1 MAEGVELIQRFYDD
15 CLGAGDMDAFEE
27 IVSDEVVDH
36 EEFPG
41 APDNGKEGVRFF
53 VNSMRDAFSDL
64 KCTVSE
70 SVESGDRA
78 SALITISGKHT
89 GEFMGVPAS
98 DRSFEVQCM
107 DIIRFEDGK
116 CLEHWGVTDVMSLM
130 QQLGAIPEPAQ
141 A

>member
-15 CLGAGDMDAFEE
+15 VLGAGDMDAFEE
-27 IVSDEVVDH
+27 IVSDDVIDH

-41 APDNGKEGVRFF
+41 APDNRKEGVRYF
-53 VNSMRDAFSDL
+53 VNMMRGSFSDL
-64 KCTVSE
+64 KGTIGP
-70 SVESGDRA
+70 SVESGDLA
-78 SALITISGKHT
+78 SAQVTISGTHT
-89 GEFMGVPAS
+89 GEFMGVPATEK
-98 DRSFEVQCM
+98 SFEIECI
-107 DIIRFEDGK
+107 DIIKFADGQ